1 MTGLYV
7 GQMAPS
13 SFITNA
19 AHFGAADEMRRV
31 QRIAYWTK
39 VLANAHGDELATTE
53 LARGAWENDPAWQP
67 LRRACEQLLVTHDWG
82 EAFAARNLAVK
93 PVLDALLN
101 TQFAALA
108 KRNDDEFLALL
119 FAEFGVDSRRSQDW
133 SSALVRYALER
144 RPELR
149 EVLTGWLGTW
159 QPRALEA
166 AESLAAA
173 FASPPAAMASSEV
186 TSAVGEQ
193 HHAYLELCGL

>member
-1 MTGLYV
+1 MT
-7 GQMAPS
+7 S
-13 SFITNA
+13 SGTRSDA
-19 AHFGAADEMRRV
+19 G
-31 QRIAYWTK
+31 
-39 VLANAHGDELATTE
+39 LATTLRISVSR
-53 LARGAWENDPAWQP
+53 LARR
-67 LRRACEQLLVTHDWG
+67 LRVERTAPGQAE
-82 EAFAARNLAVK
+82 
-93 PVLDALLN
+93 PVLSD

-133 SSALVRYALER
+133 SSALVRYALEH

-173 FASPPAAMASSEV
+173 FASAPAAMAPSEV
-186 TSAVGEQ
+186 TSAVRQQ